1 MTDNQKPIRPPH
13 LWKPGQSGNIKGRPK
28 SKHTLSEAIR
38 AGIDPAEM
46 VTIALGILRS
56 PTIPAS
62 VKIQMWQVLSDRG
75 WSKPPAQREL
85 TVSVAATPTLPAGWA
100 ALSVPERLA
109 YLETIRTNGLA
120 MLDAAAEDD
129 DADPDGYGTHI
140 DELQVIDINPD
151 NETPPK
157 DADHD
162 DHETST

>member
-1 MTDNQKPIRPPH
+1 MTDNHGRSKPPH
-13 LWKPGQSGNIKGRPK
+13 LWKPGQSGNPKGRKQTKHVLSDEIRRGVDPK
-28 SKHTLSEAIR
+28 
-38 AGIDPAEM
+38 EM
-46 VTIALGILRS
+46 VALALEALRS
-56 PTIPAS
+56 PTTSSS
-62 VKIQMWQVLSDRG
+62 VKLQWWAALADRG
-75 WSKPPAQREL
+75 WARPPAEREL
-85 TVSVAATPTLPAGWA
+85 TVTTTTTPTLPAGWA

-120 MLDAAAEDD
+120 MLDAAVEDD